1 MMIRIIKYIKSQWL
15 ILAGGATGA
24 IGGYLYW
31 YFIGCSSGTC
41 PITSSPLN
49 STLYGI
55 LMGGL
60 LFSIFKKEN
69 KKVKLKEEDYFNQ
82 KAGNWDSPM
91 KSEMAKKFVAEMLKN
106 INLDNEKKVLDYG
119 CGTGLVG
126 MEVAHLVKSL
136 VFLDSSPAMV
146 NVLEDKLGKAFEK
159 QKLSSKNIKVITGD
173 INKYTTK
180 DIDVVFSLMA
190 LHHVEDVQRV
200 LEHISTNI
208 LKSSGL
214 LVIGDL
220 REENGSFHGD
230 EKVPH
235 NGFDIENLARQIEFS
250 EMEVITTNTYNTIQ
264 KNGNEY
270 EQFIIIAK
278 NNK

>member
-1 MMIRIIKYIKSQWL
+1 MRTIIKVEKANCCVFGNSLNREISSLNGVYSIMVDNFKNEITIDHTNEVQYQDIKIKL
-15 ILAGGATGA
+15 EEN
-24 IGGYLYW
+24 GYTVLP
-31 YFIGCSSGTC
+31 GQK
-41 PITSSPLN
+41 P
-49 STLYGI
+49 
-55 LMGGL
+55 
-60 LFSIFKKEN
+60 
-69 KKVKLKEEDYFNQ
+69 EELDYFNQ

-250 EMEVITTNTYNTIQ
+250 EMDVITTNTYNTIQ